1 MSDSNSISKMGRF
14 RNHQKGEVFD
24 EAIETFFKFWKD
36 GRPALLNFNTHDGRA
51 WINFSGFLGIYN
63 EQKEKSSIYR
73 TKSPRSKASPSP
85 SKIKRNKERA
95 EAFREKKRKEAT
107 GPNNFSEESNS
118 SCLKLSK
125 TVSTSNTLADASR
138 TSEVSFANSSSFQN
152 SINSEN
158 DDADVTKSD
167 DTQSYLEE
175 LFDKQVIEVE
185 EANDVPST
193 VNQNVEVGN
202 NPQIEDKDSSSE
214 ETPKVLENKATS
226 VHTAYTE
233 ADFAFWERKVEAQIV
248 IWNKEGIE
256 SEDFLSLQIQFLRK
270 VREEM
275 WDSKLFDDWI
285 DWHNKMYPE
294 KPFFEEALCEFLQ

>member
-1 MSDSNSISKMGRF
+1 M
-14 RNHQKGEVFD
+14 
-24 EAIETFFKFWKD
+24 
-36 GRPALLNFNTHDGRA
+36 
-51 WINFSGFLGIYN
+51 
-63 EQKEKSSIYR
+63 
-73 TKSPRSKASPSP
+73 
-85 SKIKRNKERA
+85 
-95 EAFREKKRKEAT
+95 
-107 GPNNFSEESNS
+107 
-118 SCLKLSK
+118 
-125 TVSTSNTLADASR
+125 
-138 TSEVSFANSSSFQN
+138 
-152 SINSEN
+152 
-158 DDADVTKSD
+158 
-167 DTQSYLEE
+167 
-175 LFDKQVIEVE
+175 IEVE

-214 ETPKVLENKATS
+214 EMPKVLENKATS

-256 SEDFLSLQIQFLRK
+256 SEDFLSLQIQFLRR

-275 WDSKLFDDWI
+275 GDSKLFDYWT